1 MCTNRE
7 GHEDTNERRPK
18 SGTKGSKR
26 TKYKT
31 EEERVAKEK
40 ERRNANNQ
48 RERSV
53 ACWSLSIGF
62 TLLVYRIRVR
72 DINEA
77 FKELGEICHDYLQC
91 EKAQTKLM
99 ILHQAVAVITS
110 LEQQV
115 RERRLN
121 PKAACLKKR
130 EEEKAALRLNPT
142 ATSSTPTDAG
152 PSGLSGDAL
161 EALGLPL
168 PDGLGSISP
177 AIPQVSSSSG
187 VPPSSSASN
196 FPASYSRPYT
206 ATSPPPLT
214 PTDKI
219 PRKSDPPMK
228 KKSMG
233 NISPT
238 LRKAAKGGRII
249 STSGASIGGSSS
261 SSPISKSELA
271 E

>member
-1 MCTNRE
+1 MFIIVT
-7 GHEDTNERRPK
+7 HDFFFF
-18 SGTKGSKR
+18 
-26 TKYKT
+26 
-31 EEERVAKEK
+31 
-40 ERRNANNQ
+40 
-48 RERSV
+48 
-53 ACWSLSIGF
+53 L
-62 TLLVYRIRVR
+62 YRIRVR

-115 RERRLN
+115 RDRRLN

-142 ATSSTPTDAG
+142 ATPSTPTEPG
-152 PSGLSGDAL
+152 PSGMCSETL
-161 EALGLPL
+161 EALGLAL
-168 PDGLGSISP
+168 PEGLGSISP
-177 AIPQVSSSSG
+177 GVPQVSTSSG
-187 VPPSSSASN
+187 VPPSTSASN

-238 LRKAAKGGRII
+238 LRKAAKGGRIL
-249 STSGASIGGSSS
+249 STSGAGIGGSSS
-261 SSPISKSELA
+261 GSSPVSKSEMA